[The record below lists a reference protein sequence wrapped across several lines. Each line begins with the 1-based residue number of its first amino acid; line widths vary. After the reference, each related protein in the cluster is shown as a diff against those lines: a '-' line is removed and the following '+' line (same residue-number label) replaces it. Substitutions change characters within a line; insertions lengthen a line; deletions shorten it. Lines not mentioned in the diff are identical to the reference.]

1 MTLAVVVLAS
11 GAGTLLQALLDAQSQ
26 DSDFRVSA
34 LITDQPAAIAISRA
48 ATAGIEL
55 AVLPVEDF
63 PSRVEWNQALADAV
77 EYFKADLLVSAG
89 FMRIVSEPLI
99 TKYAGR
105 FINTHPALLPNF
117 PGAHAVRDALAAGVS
132 ETGTTVHF
140 VDAGV
145 DTGAV
150 IEQIAV
156 AVLAD
161 DTESTLHE
169 RIKHVERELLIKV
182 VREFASKHKVGVS

>member
-11 GAGTLLQALLDAQSQ
+11 GGGTLLQALLDAQEQ
-26 DSDFRVSA
+26 ITDFQVTA
-34 LITDQPAAIAISRA
+34 LITDQPGAFAISRA
-48 ATAGIEL
+48 AAAGIEL
-55 AVLPVEDF
+55 AVLPVVDF
-63 PSRVEWNQALADAV
+63 PTRAEWNQALADAV

-99 TKYAGR
+99 TKYASR

-161 DTESTLHE
+161 DTEATLHE
-169 RIKHVERELLIKV
+169 RIKQVECDLLVKV
-182 VREFASKHKVGVS
+182 VRDFASKHKVGVS